1 MKDYWQY
8 LIVLF
13 LFFGWANVSL
23 AAAGEGFLSN
33 EAAQTASADELLAEV
48 AVFKSIRQGLTLSVT
63 LCETT
68 NTCDATPTS
77 HEVQQ
82 IIDAIDKRV
91 DGLSQRQQD
100 AGNSAG
106 LEDVLVAYG
115 NERSGLSRVLKKIG
129 DTTSSVVENIDEA
142 ELFDSATETESSEA
156 GAAEEFGDMF
166 ADEDEDAPG
175 QEQGASRCRQG
186 RSR

>member
-13 LFFGWANVSL
+13 LFSGWANVSM
-23 AAAGEGFLSN
+23 AAAGEGFISI

-63 LCETT
+63 FCETT

-82 IIDAIDKRV
+82 VINAIDKRIE
-91 DGLSQRQQD
+91 GLSQRQQE

-106 LEDVLVAYG
+106 LGDVVVAYAD
-115 NERSGLSRVLKKIG
+115 ERGGFARVLKKIN
-129 DTTSSVVENIDEA
+129 DSNSSVVENIDESEIFGDAGGESETTEA
-142 ELFDSATETESSEA
+142 ET
-156 GAAEEFGDMF
+156 AEQFGDMF
-166 ADEDEDAPG
+166 ADEDEDL
-175 QEQGASRCRQG
+175 
-186 RSR
+186 